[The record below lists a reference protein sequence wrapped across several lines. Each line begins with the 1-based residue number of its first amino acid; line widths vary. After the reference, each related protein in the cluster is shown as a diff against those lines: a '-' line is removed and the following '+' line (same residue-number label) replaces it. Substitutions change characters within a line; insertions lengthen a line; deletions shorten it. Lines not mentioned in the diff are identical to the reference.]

1 MAAFKPLFF
10 LMANSI
16 VLSGEWPS
24 GAETPPNTT
33 MPASPASVLPYGDH
47 QLSTL
52 NPVAS
57 LVITWSL
64 GITPPLLVRYALV
77 RRPLSK
83 RAASW
88 LAAGFSAFFWI
99 AFLSLNHALDQK
111 PGTGAVWVIMFFVAR
126 WIMSRG
132 QLAHPRIA
140 DEQGVD
146 GLRSSS

>member
-1 MAAFKPLFF
+1 MVAFKPLFV

-16 VLSGEWPS
+16 VLPDEWPS
-24 GAETPPNTT
+24 GAETAPNTT
-33 MPASPASVLPYGDH
+33 MPAAPKSVLSYGDH

-52 NPVAS
+52 NAVVS
-57 LVITWSL
+57 LVITWGL
-64 GITPPLLVRYALV
+64 GM

-132 QLAHPRIA
+132 QLARPTTA
-140 DEQGVD
+140 DAQGVD